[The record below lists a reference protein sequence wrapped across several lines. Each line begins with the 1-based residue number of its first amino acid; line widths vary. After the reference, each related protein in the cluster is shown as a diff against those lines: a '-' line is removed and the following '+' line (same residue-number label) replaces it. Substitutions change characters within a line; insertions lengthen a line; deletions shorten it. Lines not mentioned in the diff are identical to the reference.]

1 MASSKPRRFQLGLA
15 ILTTWALA
23 ITLVFLLFALA
34 GCTVY
39 NPSLYPS
46 YDVLNPSEKVRV
58 NPLSTFPDPV
68 TGEQMFVVNSAFF
81 LWVQELKE
89 EVLKLRKGAK

>member
-1 MASSKPRRFQLGLA
+1 MGSSKRRRFRLGLA

-34 GCTVY
+34 GCTSY

-46 YDVLNPSEKVRV
+46 YDVLNPGDQVRV

-68 TGEQMFVVNSAFF
+68 TGKQLFVVDEAFM
-81 LWVQELKE
+81 LWVQELKD